1 MPLRILRSGT
11 FSCIVHYVH
20 YFKLHLRHLPLLL
33 LGTLAVFCVG
43 VWALVFAAVPRG
55 VLTIAVLDVGQGD
68 AIYIESPTGVQVIV
82 DGGPGSALLQQLPK
96 VMPLFDRSLDALIET
111 HPDLDHIGGFVD
123 VVGRYSVGA
132 FVEPGIPKDTEAAT
146 VLEQEITDN
155 NIPRYIARRGMTLD
169 LGGGATLEVLYPDR
183 DVSRLNQNIANEGCV
198 VARLVYGDVSML
210 LTCDMSAEMEQRV
223 LELEGGNLASD
234 ILKVAH
240 HGSKYSSSDAFVAA
254 VAPAF
259 AAISVGARNTYGHP
273 AQPTLDTLAAHGVQ
287 VLRTDQEGTIVF
299 KSDGKSVWQVQK

>member
-1 MPLRILRSGT
+1 MGAPAG
-11 FSCIVHYVH
+11 
-20 YFKLHLRHLPLLL
+20 LL
-33 LGTLAVFCVG
+33 TVA
-43 VWALVFAAVPRG
+43 
-55 VLTIAVLDVGQGD
+55 ILDVGQGD

-82 DGGPGSALLQQLPK
+82 DGGPGNALLQQLPK
-96 VMPLFDRSLDALIET
+96 VMPLFDRSIDALVET

-123 VVGRYSVGA
+123 VVGRYAVGA

-146 VLEQEITDN
+146 VLEQKITDN

-169 LGGGATLEVLYPDR
+169 VGEGVILEVLYPDR

-198 VARLVYGDVSML
+198 VMRLVYGEVSML
-210 LTCDMSAEMEQRV
+210 LTCDMSAEMEGRV
-223 LELEGGNLASD
+223 LELEGGELASD

-240 HGSKYSSSDAFVAA
+240 HGSKYSSTDAFVAA

-273 AQPTLDTLAAHGVQ
+273 AESTLTTLEERGAK
-287 VLRTDQEGTIVF
+287 VLRTDQEGTIIF
-299 KSDGKSVWQVQK
+299 KSDGSQVWVEKK

>member
-1 MPLRILRSGT
+1 MYVERLKKYRGT
-11 FSCIVHYVH
+11 IPIFLVSALCIVCFWVW
-20 YFKLHLRHLPLLL
+20 
-33 LGTLAVFCVG
+33 TLALVG
-43 VWALVFAAVPRG
+43 APTGL
-55 VLTIAVLDVGQGD
+55 LTVAMLDVGQGD

-82 DGGPGSALLQQLPK
+82 DGGPGNALLQQLPK
-96 VMPLFDRSLDALIET
+96 VMPLFDRSIDALVET

-123 VVGRYSVGA
+123 VVGRYAVGA

-146 VLEQEITDN
+146 VLEQKITDN

-169 LGGGATLEVLYPDR
+169 LGGGVILEVLYPDR

-198 VARLVYGDVSML
+198 VARLVYGEVSML
-210 LTCDMSAEMEQRV
+210 LTCDMSAEMEGRV
-223 LELEGGNLASD
+223 LELEGGELASD

-240 HGSKYSSSDAFVAA
+240 HGSKYSSTDAFVAA

-273 AQPTLDTLAAHGVQ
+273 AESTLTTLEERGAK

-299 KSDGKSVWQVQK
+299 KSDGSQVWVEKK